1 MQEAKS
7 AGAAV
12 ILSSHVLSEVEHLAD
27 RIAIFFRGRIL
38 VVDEIAALKG
48 RARHRIEFTFPEE
61 IKVEKFGR
69 FENVSEMFAEKERIR
84 CVVKGSQKEL
94 LRRAVEL
101 GATEV
106 RTEESSLEEIFLD
119 LVGSQ

>member
-1 MQEAKS
+1 MRLGNAESAIHHYETAIQFMEKS
-7 AGAAV
+7 LGAHK
-12 ILSSHVLSEVEHLAD
+12 IDKEVLFELGLAY
-27 RIAIFFRGRIL
+27 AEQQTL
-38 VVDEIAALKG
+38 TPLE
-48 RARHRIEFTFPEE
+48 
-61 IKVEKFGR
+61 
-69 FENVSEMFAEKERIR
+69 EMFAERERIR